1 MPNVRHYLLPHRL
14 QELAACCPRSFLTYA
29 SLHLDTIRK
38 ILNHL
43 FIGLLGCNI
52 MLFLSSWGT
61 TTTSSSLG
69 VGLNHVTLLST
80 LLLLR
85 TLVVYGIINHAHPA
99 LPPTEFHVGVT
110 LGLTVGGSVVAFA
123 VASAYAYPASAA
135 SFCDGLVGGVGGS
148 SSSNSRTGYDGTSNQ
163 TSFTYPG
170 ASTAVG
176 AALREYCLNR
186 GIASTIWFWS
196 SLIFW
201 INFCASLLLAVGRRD
216 VALAIPGGGQYEPI
230 PGSGAYDD
238 PDLNPS
244 QGRFGGGSGS
254 GGGRPNPPP
263 APASFVGDYA
273 QIPEIRSHDE
283 NNRSTSSTTTI
294 PSTALSSGSSSSET
308 SRIVLSI

>member
-80 LLLLR
+80 LLLFQ

-110 LGLTVGGSVVAFA
+110 LGLTVGGSVAAFA
-123 VASAYAYPASAA
+123 VASAYVYPASAA
-135 SFCDGLVGGVGGS
+135 SFCDGLVGGVGRS
-148 SSSNSRTGYDGTSNQ
+148 SSNNSNNSNNSRTGYDGTSNQ
-163 TSFTYPG
+163 TSFSYPG
-170 ASTAVG
+170 ASTAVE
-176 AALREYCLNR
+176 AAVREYCLNR

-230 PGSGAYDD
+230 PGY
-238 PDLNPS
+238 
-244 QGRFGGGSGS
+244 RV
-254 GGGRPNPPP
+254 R
-263 APASFVGDYA
+263 
-273 QIPEIRSHDE
+273 RS
-283 NNRSTSSTTTI
+283 RS
-294 PSTALSSGSSSSET
+294 
-308 SRIVLSI
+308 